1 MTFDAI
7 LEGKPENLQK
17 TAMQLKGLA
26 LRVDKLI
33 HEQIYGGTKSKVALY
48 SKGKADN
55 VLFGIQLTDRYCVL
69 YLHYT
74 EDADTMSLKIEGD
87 GKHAK
92 HVKLTDISPELETE
106 IKQVMKNI
114 IRASR
119 H

>member
-1 MTFDAI
+1 MTFDAL
-7 LEGKPENLQK
+7 LEDKPEQLKK

-26 LRVDKLI
+26 LRVDRLI
-33 HEQIYGGTKSKVALY
+33 HEQIFGGSKSKVALY
-48 SKGKADN
+48 SKGKPDN
-55 VLFGIQLTDRYCVL
+55 VLFGIQLTEKYCVL

-74 EDADTMSLKIEGD
+74 DEADTMSLKIEGD

-92 HVKLTDISPELETE
+92 HVKLTEISPELETE